1 MKRKHF
7 GFTIVELMV
16 VIVILAI
23 LATISIVSYNNV
35 IEKSRQAKRENDMQQ
50 LVNAIKAA
58 RGITGKTLG
67 EITQDYWSIGR
78 CTSATYNP
86 SGTEPR
92 DLPKTHACWVQYYSN
107 LDKISQASGVDLKPL
122 RSGDGRGNPYMW
134 DENEGEGGNKCR
146 TDSKIN
152 YFTGNG
158 VAIQGGFEIPKVY
171 PSC

>member
-58 RGITGKTLG
+58 RSITGKTLG
-67 EITQDYWSIGR
+67 EITQNYYSVNG
-78 CTSATYNP
+78 CTGVTYNP

-92 DLPKTHACWVQYYSN
+92 DLPKTHICWERYYSN

-134 DENEGEGGNKCR
+134 DENEGEGGNNCL
-146 TDSKIN
+146 TDSKIK

-158 VAIQGGFEIPKVY
+158 VANQNGFEIPKVY

>member
-35 IEKSRQAKRENDMQQ
+35 IEKSRQTKRENDMQQ

-92 DLPKTHACWVQYYSN
+92 DLPKTHICWERYYSN

-134 DENEGEGGNKCR
+134 DENEGEGGNNCL
-146 TDSKIN
+146 TDSKIK

-158 VAIQGGFEIPKVY
+158 VATQDGFEIPKVY

>member
-58 RGITGKTLG
+58 RGITGQTLA
-67 EITQDYWSIGR
+67 EITQNYWSVGTCI
-78 CTSATYNP
+78 SATYNP

-134 DENEGEGGNKCR
+134 DENEGEGGNKCL
-146 TDSKIN
+146 TDGKIS

-158 VAIQGGFEIPKVY
+158 VATQGGFEIPKVY